1 MMKGFAQAES
11 RAALERLKAEGYL
24 NDRRFA
30 TAWARGRVQTKPMG
44 PRRLSKELEAKGV
57 EAPVMREVLEEIYEE
72 GEEPVARRAMAG
84 KRAALGRGSASA
96 RTDQVARFLYRRG
109 FSPDIIRRLLHE
121 KPQG

>member
-1 MMKGFAQAES
+1 MKGFAQAES
-11 RAALERLKAEGYL
+11 RAAVERLKAEGYL

-30 TAWARGRVQTKPMG
+30 TAWARGRVRTKPMG
-44 PRRLSKELEAKGV
+44 PHRLRKELEAKGV
-57 EAPVMREVLEEIYEE
+57 EAPVMREVLEEIYEG

-96 RTDQVARFLYRRG
+96 RVDQIARFLYRRG
-109 FSPDIIRRLLHE
+109 FSPDIIRRLLYE